1 LELRSANKTNQERA
15 EVCHKG
21 SKYPSD
27 LSDEQWAIVEAMD
40 INAHWG
46 PGRRMSLELRAVINA
61 ILYLLRTGCQW
72 RYLPK
77 EYPNYNSVYYHYHKW
92 CWDGTWE
99 AVNTALRERVRQEAG
114 RQAQPSLAIIDSQSV
129 KTTEV
134 GGVHG
139 FDGAKKVN
147 GRKRHILVDTMGN
160 VLAVLAHAA
169 NIGERA
175 GAEQLLLEVPEKLW
189 SRLEKIV
196 ADGGYEGIDFQAWV
210 AQTFEVELEISLRPT
225 GKKGFVL
232 VPIRWVVERTFAWL
246 GRYRR
251 LSKDHERLTENSEGM
266 VYLASISRFLNRLV
280 PVT

>member
-1 LELRSANKTNQERA
+1 
-15 EVCHKG
+15 VCHKNDG
-21 SKYPSD
+21 YPSD
-27 LSDEQWAIVEAMD
+27 LSDEQWVLLEGLD
-40 INAHWG
+40 INKHWG
-46 PGRRMSLELRAVINA
+46 PGRRMRLELRAVINA
-61 ILYLLRTGCQW
+61 ILYLLRTGCAW
-72 RYLPK
+72 RYLPR

-99 AVNTALRERVRQEAG
+99 MVNTVLRERVRQQAG

-134 GGVHG
+134 GGEHG

-160 VLAVLAHAA
+160 LLSVLSHAA

-175 GAEQLLLEVPEKLW
+175 GGEALLLKVPEKLW
-189 SRLEKIV
+189 SRLEKIL
-196 ADGGYEGIDFQAWV
+196 ADGGYEGAVFQQWV
-210 AQTFEVELEISLRPT
+210 EQTFGVAFEIALRPT
-225 GKKGFVL
+225 KAKGFIL

-251 LSKDHERLTENSEGM
+251 LSKDYECLTENSEGM
-266 VYLASISRFLNRLV
+266 VYLASIARLLTRLA
-280 PVT
+280 PT

>member
-1 LELRSANKTNQERA
+1 M
-15 EVCHKG
+15 CHKA
-21 SKYPSD
+21 SNYPSD

-40 INAHWG
+40 INGHWG
-46 PGRRMSLELRAVINA
+46 SGRRMSLELRAVINA

-99 AVNTALRERVRQEAG
+99 SVNTALRERIRQEAG

-134 GGVHG
+134 GGAHG

-160 VLAVLAHAA
+160 LLKVLAHAA
-169 NIGERA
+169 NIGERV

-189 SRLEKIV
+189 SRLEKIL
-196 ADGGYEGIDFQAWV
+196 ADGGYEGADFQAWIQ
-210 AQTFEVELEISLRPT
+210 QTFDVELEISLRST
-225 GKKGFVL
+225 SKRGFVP

-251 LSKDHERLTENSEGM
+251 LSKDYEHLTENSEGM
-266 VYLASISRFLNRLV
+266 VYLASVSRLLNCLV
-280 PVT
+280 PAS